1 MASFAIVGAVTP
13 VATTAGNA
21 SLSARRRGPFVSSA
35 RLPRAETG
43 GTTCASVRCDR
54 GAHATSTVVGPPS
67 STTAFVGSRAPVPEQ
82 KRRGASLVTSAAA
95 AASDASFDA
104 ANDGEENASSVDA
117 TGKANSL
124 AGAVWKFVRPH
135 TIRGTILGTTAIV
148 TRCLLN
154 NPDLFNVSLVPKA
167 ALGLVALL
175 CGNGYIVGINQ
186 IYDVDIDKVNKP
198 FLPVAAGELTVPL
211 AWAACVTF
219 AVLGASIVTTNFGAL
234 ISRLYCFGLFLG
246 TIYSIP
252 PFRLKQNPVAAFAI
266 IATVR
271 GFLLNFGVHHATQSA
286 LGLEFAWSPPI
297 LFITCFVTVF
307 AVVISITKDLAD
319 IEGDKKFNID
329 TFATKLGVKGVSY
342 VGSGLLLLNYVGA
355 VAAAVAIKEWF
366 NQPLMIGAH
375 VLFSVFLIVKTKAL
389 ETEGFTKNAVQR
401 YYQNIWYL
409 FYSEYLILPFI

>member
-1 MASFAIVGAVTP
+1 MASFVTSAGAVLP
-13 VATTAGNA
+13 AATAAGHTAR
-21 SLSARRRGPFVSSA
+21 ARRRAPSVSAA
-35 RLPRAETG
+35 RPAHVETA
-43 GTTCASVRCDR
+43 GTASASVRCDR
-54 GAHATSTVVGPPS
+54 GAHASSTVALGAGVRRGGHLVAS
-67 STTAFVGSRAPVPEQ
+67 ST
-82 KRRGASLVTSAAA
+82 AAA
-95 AASDASFDA
+95 GDASSFGDDA
-104 ANDGEENASSVDA
+104 DENSASVDA
-117 TGKANSL
+117 TGEANSL

-148 TRCLLN
+148 TKCLLN
-154 NPDLFNVSLVPKA
+154 NPELFNVSLVPRA

-211 AWAACVTF
+211 AWAACATF
-219 AVLGASIVTTNFGAL
+219 AALGAAIVLTNFGPL
-234 ISRLYCFGLFLG
+234 ISKLYCFGLFLG
-246 TIYSIP
+246 TVYSIP

-271 GFLLNFGVHHATQSA
+271 GFLLNFGVHHATTAA
-286 LGLEFAWSPPI
+286 LGLPFRWSPPI
-297 LFITCFVTVF
+297 VFITCFVTLF

-342 VGSGLLLLNYVGA
+342 LGSGLLLANYVAA
-355 VAAAVAIKEWF
+355 VGAAVANAGWF

-375 VLFSVFLIVKTKAL
+375 ALFSVFLIVKTKAL
-389 ETEGFTKNAVQR
+389 EKEGFTKTAVQR

>member
-1 MASFAIVGAVTP
+1 MV
-13 VATTAGNA
+13 
-21 SLSARRRGPFVSSA
+21 VSS
-35 RLPRAETG
+35 
-43 GTTCASVRCDR
+43 
-54 GAHATSTVVGPPS
+54 TV
-67 STTAFVGSRAPVPEQ
+67 
-82 KRRGASLVTSAAA
+82 AAG
-95 AASDASFDA
+95 DASAFEDEP
-104 ANDGEENASSVDA
+104 DENVVSVDA
-117 TGKANSL
+117 TGKADSL

-148 TRCLLN
+148 TKCLLN
-154 NPDLFNVSLVPKA
+154 NPELFNASLVPRA

-198 FLPVAAGELTVPL
+198 FLPVAAGELSVPL
-211 AWAACVTF
+211 AWAACATF
-219 AVLGASIVTTNFGAL
+219 AALGAAIVLTNFGPL
-234 ISRLYCFGLFLG
+234 ISKLYCFGLFLG
-246 TIYSIP
+246 TVYSIP

-271 GFLLNFGVHHATQSA
+271 GFLLNFGVHHATTAA
-286 LGLEFAWSPPI
+286 LGLPFRWSPPI
-297 LFITCFVTVF
+297 VFITCFVTLF

-342 VGSGLLLLNYVGA
+342 LGSGLLLVNYVAA
-355 VAAAVAIKEWF
+355 VGAAVANAGWF

-375 VLFSVFLIVKTKAL
+375 ALFSAFLIVKTKAL
-389 ETEGFTKNAVQR
+389 ETEGFTKAAVQR

>member
-1 MASFAIVGAVTP
+1 MASFATSAGAVFP
-13 VATTAGNA
+13 AATAAAHAARSRRRATSVSAARPARVETAGTA
-21 SLSARRRGPFVSSA
+21 S
-35 RLPRAETG
+35 
-43 GTTCASVRCDR
+43 ASVRCDR
-54 GAHATSTVVGPPS
+54 GAHASSTVALCAGARRGGRLVAS
-67 STTAFVGSRAPVPEQ
+67 ST
-82 KRRGASLVTSAAA
+82 AAA
-95 AASDASFDA
+95 GDASSFGDDA
-104 ANDGEENASSVDA
+104 DENSVSVDA

-148 TRCLLN
+148 TKCLLN
-154 NPDLFNVSLVPKA
+154 NPELFNVSLIPRA

-211 AWAACVTF
+211 AWAACATF
-219 AVLGASIVTTNFGAL
+219 AFVGASIVLTNFGPL
-234 ISRLYCFGLFLG
+234 ISKLYCFGLFLG

-271 GFLLNFGVHHATQSA
+271 GFLLNFGVHHATTAA
-286 LGLEFAWSPPI
+286 LGLPFKWSPPI
-297 LFITCFVTVF
+297 LFITCFVTLF

-342 VGSGLLLLNYVGA
+342 LGSGLLLANYVAA
-355 VAAAVAIKEWF
+355 VAAALVNKGWF

-375 VLFSVFLIVKTKAL
+375 VLFSVFLIAKTKAL
-389 ETEGFTKNAVQR
+389 ETEGFTKTAVQR

>member
-1 MASFAIVGAVTP
+1 MASFVTSAGAVLP
-13 VATTAGNA
+13 AATAAGRTAR
-21 SLSARRRGPFVSSA
+21 ARRRAPSVSAA
-35 RLPRAETG
+35 RPARVETA
-43 GTTCASVRCDR
+43 GTASASVRCDR
-54 GAHATSTVVGPPS
+54 GAHASSTVALGAGVRRGGRLVAS
-67 STTAFVGSRAPVPEQ
+67 ST
-82 KRRGASLVTSAAA
+82 A
-95 AASDASFDA
+95 AASSSSSSFGDDAD
-104 ANDGEENASSVDA
+104 ENSVSVDA

-148 TRCLLN
+148 TKCLLN
-154 NPDLFNVSLVPKA
+154 NPELFNVSLVPRA

-211 AWAACVTF
+211 AWAACATF
-219 AVLGASIVTTNFGAL
+219 AALGAAIVLTNFGPL
-234 ISRLYCFGLFLG
+234 ISKLYCFGLFLG
-246 TIYSIP
+246 TVYSIP

-271 GFLLNFGVHHATQSA
+271 GFLLNFGVHHATTAA
-286 LGLEFAWSPPI
+286 LGLPFRWSPPI
-297 LFITCFVTVF
+297 VFITCFVTLF

-342 VGSGLLLLNYVGA
+342 LGSGLLLANYVAA
-355 VAAAVAIKEWF
+355 VGAAVANAGWF

-375 VLFSVFLIVKTKAL
+375 ALFSVFLIVKTKAL
-389 ETEGFTKNAVQR
+389 ETEGFTKTAVQR